1 MKKSLYEVAKKMVL
15 AWDPDYVK
23 FLPDEQKEYNE
34 ALEDYKNGVN
44 FYDDSEIDWDH

>member
-23 FLPDEQKEYNE
+23 FLPDEQ
-34 ALEDYKNGVN
+34 ALEDYKNGIN